1 MQDNTNNQLVSDVV
15 RHKIEAAAEDRQRP
29 DQSPYRALLFSEE
42 LRLARESGHSHRE
55 IQLAALAMQI
65 VPERYA
71 RNQKILSCEDQIRLL
86 NSHAVVVG
94 QGGLG
99 GTVTEILARI
109 GVGKLTLV
117 DGDHFEDSNLNR
129 QLLSSTD
136 VLGQMKAE
144 VGARRVTSINP
155 AVETRCI
162 TSFFTEENGEEIIGE
177 AGIAVDCL
185 DTISARF
192 VLEEACRRKQIPM
205 VSAAIGGASGQ
216 ATVILPGDPGL
227 KLVYG
232 NPDTAP
238 KKGGE
243 ASLGTLPYA
252 AVAMAAFECAEV
264 VGLAINRPA
273 QLRKKLFLA
282 DFHHLSSE
290 TLILAD

>member
-1 MQDNTNNQLVSDVV
+1 MQVNTKTIVSDEL
-15 RHKIEAAAEDRQRP
+15 RCKIEAAAEDRLRP
-29 DQSPYRALLFSEE
+29 DQTPYQALLFAQE
-42 LRLARESGHSHRE
+42 RDLAMQTGHSHRE
-55 IQLAALAMQI
+55 IQLAALAMEI

-71 RNQKILSCEDQIRLL
+71 RNQKILSCDDQIRLL
-86 NSHAVVVG
+86 NSHAVVIG

-109 GVGKLTLV
+109 GIGRLTLV
-117 DGDHFEDSNLNR
+117 DGDYFEDSNLNR

-144 VGARRVTSINP
+144 VGEKRVKSINP

-162 TSFFTEENGEEIIGE
+162 TQFLTAENGEAIIGDGE
-177 AGIAVDCL
+177 IAVDCL

-192 VLEEACRRKQIPM
+192 VLEDICRKKHIPM

-216 ATVILPGDPGL
+216 ATVIFPEDPGL

-232 NPDTAP
+232 DPDTAP

-243 ASLGTLPYA
+243 ATLGTLPYA
-252 AVAMAAFECAEV
+252 AIAMAAYECAEV
-264 VGLAINRPA
+264 VGLAVRRPS
-273 QLRKKLFLA
+273 QLRKKLLLA
-282 DFHHLSSE
+282 DFHYHSTE
-290 TLILAD
+290 TLILAE

>member
-1 MQDNTNNQLVSDVV
+1 MQDTTSKSLISDELYH
-15 RHKIEAAAEDRQRP
+15 RIDAAAEDRLRP
-29 DQSPYRALLFSEE
+29 DQTPYRSLLYTAERN
-42 LRLARESGHSHRE
+42 LVQTTGLSHRT
-55 IQLAALAMQI
+55 IQLAALEMKI
-65 VPERYA
+65 IPERYA
-71 RNQKILSCEDQIRLL
+71 RNQKILSYEDQIRLL
-86 NSHAVVVG
+86 NAHAVIIG

-99 GTVTEILARI
+99 GTVTEILSRI
-109 GVGKLTLV
+109 GIGKLTLV

-136 VLGQMKAE
+136 ELGQMKAE
-144 VGARRVTSINP
+144 VGERRVKSINP
-155 AVETRCI
+155 AVETRCV
-162 TSFFTEENGEEIIGE
+162 TQFFDENNGEDIIGD

-192 VLEEACRRKQIPM
+192 VLERACRNKQIPL

-216 ATVILPGDPGL
+216 ATVIFPEDPGL
-227 KLVYG
+227 KLIYG
-232 NPDTAP
+232 NPDKAP

-252 AVAMAAFECAEV
+252 AIAMAAFECAEV

-273 QLRKKLFLA
+273 QLRKKLLLA
-282 DFHHLSSE
+282 DFHYHSTE